1 MTNTRRR
8 TVQVLLVAA
17 PAVFL
22 AVMAW
27 QHRWVGDDAFI
38 NFRIVKEMKA
48 GNGPV
53 FNAGERIEAGTS
65 PLWLMV
71 IFVVDLA
78 LPLRLE
84 WIAVLLGIG
93 LTITG
98 LVLAQRG
105 AWLTWQDDHPNALFV
120 PFGALFVVA
129 LPPMWDYATS
139 GLETGLGIAWL
150 GACFCGIAQRYH
162 RSRNRPVVER
172 ARVPLWLCLLI
183 GLGPLVRPDFG
194 IYFVAFLAAAFV
206 VDRGIRWRDRTSAL
220 VAAFALPVASE
231 DLPHGVLRQP
241 GAEYRARVKRA
252 AARTGRRA
260 GAI

>member
-1 MTNTRRR
+1 MLPLSSGIRRLFGGSVFEFAVAEESEGPEAQVPRQFALGRATCLSRPVRKRQVTNTRRR

-71 IFVVDLA
+71 IFVADLA

-150 GACFCGIAQRYH
+150 GACFCGIGAAVPPISEQTGR
-162 RSRNRPVVER
+162 RA

-183 GLGPLVRPDFG
+183 GLGPLVRPDSG
-194 IYFVAFLAAAFV
+194 STSL
-206 VDRGIRWRDRTSAL
+206 RSWRPRS
-220 VAAFALPVASE
+220 S
-231 DLPHGVLRQP
+231 
-241 GAEYRARVKRA
+241 
-252 AARTGRRA
+252 
-260 GAI
+260 